1 MLCFSF
7 TPIPPT
13 RSRLRAPDKL
23 GWPNIGNTCSA
34 TNQAEI
40 KGSLKRGG
48 HRVLL
53 LVTRLGSGL
62 LIAIGWCAFCAF
74 SWLNSHILSA
84 QMADILLVEDK
95 DSLRRVLR
103 LTLENAGYSVTEAGD
118 AHSALNEIATTRHR
132 LVLTDLRM
140 PNGSGLD
147 VLRSARAAD
156 MDVPVIVMTAFGSID
171 EAVQAMKDGAHDF
184 LQKPVDSNHLL
195 LLVERALEEARL
207 RTENVLLREE
217 WSRRYGFPRI
227 IGESETLKRA
237 VGETQRVAQTEAT
250 VLLLGESGTGKELFA
265 RAVHH
270 LSPRRDN
277 AFVAI
282 NCAAIPETL
291 IENELFGHERGAF
304 TGASDRRQGKFELAS
319 GGTVFLDEIGELPLG
334 VQGKLLRAIEEKVVD
349 RIGGRAPVA
358 VDVRVVA
365 ATNKDLRA
373 AVDNGQFRGD
383 LFFRLAVFPIEVPPL
398 RDRGDDI
405 VLLAQHFASEIGR
418 ELRGREA
425 QLSPEAIEAV
435 KQHHWPGNVRELENA
450 IERACILSDTL
461 VLEPAD
467 LGLGPSTHATES
479 LSKLDLS
486 GTLSEVAHRA
496 LRVVERRKILGA
508 LEANSGNKS
517 KTAEDLGVSYKTLLN
532 KIKEYAL

>member
-1 MLCFSF
+1 MKKRRQAAALQSF
-7 TPIPPT
+7 LDTYEAKNRSLTP
-13 RSRLRAPDKL
+13 
-23 GWPNIGNTCSA
+23 
-34 TNQAEI
+34 
-40 KGSLKRGG
+40 
-48 HRVLL
+48 V
-53 LVTRLGSGL
+53 
-62 LIAIGWCAFCAF
+62 
-74 SWLNSHILSA
+74 
-84 QMADILLVEDK
+84 ADILLVEDK

-103 LTLENAGYSVTEAGD
+103 LTLENAGYSVVESID
-118 AHSALNEIATTRHR
+118 ARAALQEIADSRHR

-147 VLRSARAAD
+147 VLRAARAAD
-156 MDVPVIVMTAFGSID
+156 PDVPVIVMTAFGSID

-237 VGETQRVAQTEAT
+237 VGETQRVAQTETT

-270 LSPRRDN
+270 LSPRRN
-277 AFVAI
+277 QPFVAI

-304 TGASDRRQGKFELAS
+304 TGANDRRQGKFELAS

-334 VQGKLLRAIEEKVVD
+334 VQGKLLRAIEEKMVD

-365 ATNKDLRA
+365 ATNKDLKA
-373 AVDNGQFRGD
+373 AVDNGEFRGD
-383 LFFRLAVFPIEVPPL
+383 LFFRLAVFPVEVPPL
-398 RDRGDDI
+398 RDRGDD
-405 VLLAQHFASEIGR
+405 VLLLANHFAAEIGR

-425 QLSPEAIEAV
+425 QFSEAAV
-435 KQHHWPGNVRELENA
+435 AVLKQHHWPGNVRELENA
-450 IERACILSDTL
+450 IERACIISDSL
-461 VLEPAD
+461 LLEPSD
-467 LGLGPSTHATES
+467 LGFGVDTAKELET
-479 LSKLDLS
+479 LQQLDFT
-486 GTLSEVAHRA
+486 GTLSDVAHRA
-496 LRVVERRKILGA
+496 LRLVERKKIARA
-508 LEANSGNKS
+508 LEANVGNKS

-532 KIKEYAL
+532 KIKEYEL

>member
-1 MLCFSF
+1 
-7 TPIPPT
+7 
-13 RSRLRAPDKL
+13 
-23 GWPNIGNTCSA
+23 
-34 TNQAEI
+34 
-40 KGSLKRGG
+40 
-48 HRVLL
+48 
-53 LVTRLGSGL
+53 
-62 LIAIGWCAFCAF
+62 
-74 SWLNSHILSA
+74 
-84 QMADILLVEDK
+84 MADILLVEDK

-103 LTLENAGYSVTEAGD
+103 LTLENAGYTVTEAAD
-118 AHSALNEIATTRHR
+118 ARAALNEIATSRHR

-156 MDVPVIVMTAFGSID
+156 ADVPVIVMTAFGSID

-195 LLVERALEEARL
+195 LLVERALEQARL
-207 RTENVLLREE
+207 RTENILLREE

-227 IGESETLKRA
+227 LGESETLKRA
-237 VGETQRVAQTEAT
+237 VGETQRVAQTETT

-270 LSPRRDN
+270 LSSRRDKP
-277 AFVAI
+277 FVAI

-319 GGTVFLDEIGELPLG
+319 GGTIFLDEIGELPLG

-365 ATNKDLRA
+365 ATNKDLKA
-373 AVDNGQFRGD
+373 AVEHGQFRGD

-398 RDRGDDI
+398 RERGDDV
-405 VLLAQHFASEIGR
+405 VLLAQHFASGIGR

-425 QLSPEAIEAV
+425 QLSPEAIETV
-435 KQHHWPGNVRELENA
+435 KRHHWPGNVRELENA

-461 VLEPAD
+461 VLQPKD
-467 LGLGPSTHATES
+467 LGLGPAGETASGSAEQ
-479 LSKLDLS
+479 LDLS
-486 GTLSEVAHRA
+486 GTLSEVAHRVLYA
-496 LRVVERRKILGA
+496 VERKKIARA
-508 LEANSGNKS
+508 LAANDGNKS

-532 KIKEYAL
+532 KIKEYSL

>member
-1 MLCFSF
+1 
-7 TPIPPT
+7 
-13 RSRLRAPDKL
+13 
-23 GWPNIGNTCSA
+23 
-34 TNQAEI
+34 
-40 KGSLKRGG
+40 
-48 HRVLL
+48 V
-53 LVTRLGSGL
+53 
-62 LIAIGWCAFCAF
+62 
-74 SWLNSHILSA
+74 
-84 QMADILLVEDK
+84 ADILLVEDK

-103 LTLENAGYSVTEAGD
+103 LTLENAGYSVAEAID
-118 AHSALNEIATTRHR
+118 ARAALNEIATSRHR

-156 MDVPVIVMTAFGSID
+156 ADVPVIVMTAFGSID

-195 LLVERALEEARL
+195 LLVERALEQARL

-227 IGESETLKRA
+227 LGESETLKRA

-270 LSPRRDN
+270 LSARRDN

-304 TGASDRRQGKFELAS
+304 TGATDRRQGKFELAS
-319 GGTVFLDEIGELPLG
+319 GGTVFLDEIGELPLA

-349 RIGGRAPVA
+349 RIGGSAPVA

-365 ATNKDLRA
+365 ATNKDLKA

-405 VLLAQHFASEIGR
+405 IVLAQHFAAEIGR

-425 QLSPEAIEAV
+425 QLSSGAV
-435 KQHHWPGNVRELENA
+435 DALRQHHWPGNVRELENA
-450 IERACILSDTL
+450 IERACILSDSL
-461 VLEPAD
+461 ILEPAD
-467 LGLGPSTHATES
+467 LGLGPSATHESES
-479 LSKLDLS
+479 LEQLDLS

-496 LRVVERRKILGA
+496 LRIVERRKIVRA
-508 LEANSGNKS
+508 LEANHGNKS

>member
-1 MLCFSF
+1 VS
-7 TPIPPT
+7 
-13 RSRLRAPDKL
+13 
-23 GWPNIGNTCSA
+23 
-34 TNQAEI
+34 
-40 KGSLKRGG
+40 
-48 HRVLL
+48 
-53 LVTRLGSGL
+53 
-62 LIAIGWCAFCAF
+62 
-74 SWLNSHILSA
+74 
-84 QMADILLVEDK
+84 DILLVEDK

-103 LTLENAGYSVTEAGD
+103 LTLENAGYSVTEAID
-118 AHSALNEIATTRHR
+118 ARAALNEIATSRHR

-156 MDVPVIVMTAFGSID
+156 ADVPVIVMTAFGSID

-195 LLVERALEEARL
+195 LLVERALEQARL
-207 RTENVLLREE
+207 RTENILLREE

-227 IGESETLKRA
+227 LGESETLKRA

-270 LSPRRDN
+270 LSARRDN
-277 AFVAI
+277 PFVAI

-304 TGASDRRQGKFELAS
+304 TGASERRQGKFELAS

-365 ATNKDLRA
+365 ATNKDLKA
-373 AVDNGQFRGD
+373 AVENGEFRGD

-418 ELRGREA
+418 ELRSREA
-425 QLSPEAIEAV
+425 QLSPEAIDAL

-450 IERACILSDTL
+450 IERACILSDTMML
-461 VLEPAD
+461 QPAD
-467 LGLGPSTHATES
+467 LGLGPSLAREAES
-479 LSKLDLS
+479 LEQIDLS
-486 GTLSEVAHRA
+486 GTLSDVAHRA
-496 LRVVERRKILGA
+496 LRVVERKKILQA
-508 LEANSGNKS
+508 LQANLGNKS